1 MILPKG
7 EVIYENL
14 NTSFTNFGELLSNLK
29 VNQITGYVLVSFWE
43 YEGVFY
49 LDSGNIVSAI
59 EEYKNSRK
67 IGQDAITGLLSK
79 AKQKDGMISV
89 YKLSPDLVAI
99 LAGAVKSEIVYK
111 ELTSDFTNLEKLI
124 EKLKIEQH
132 TGYIEIMT
140 KDEKSTA
147 IIFIQAGEPIE
158 SILSTK
164 DKVTSNSGIHPQ
176 IYELVKLNGAVF
188 NVYKAGL
195 SINSS
200 DISYSFDISQLLDF
214 WGIVIATIENKFES
228 GKFDHSFR
236 TSLIDKADNYPF
248 FDPFADEFKYANGK
262 ITFEGS
268 ISTNFSKGMAEV
280 LNDLI
285 IQISDT
291 NIRDEIEIIK
301 KSQSEIIDK
310 FALED
315 ILNNILK
322 EYTS

>member
-29 VNQITGYVLVSFWE
+29 VNQTTGYVLVSFWE
-43 YEGVFY
+43 YEGVFF
-49 LDSGNIVSAI
+49 LDSGNIISAI

-67 IGQDAITGLLSK
+67 IGQDAVNGLLSK

-89 YKLSPDLVAI
+89 YKLSPDLVTI
-99 LAGAVKSEIVYK
+99 LAGAIKSEIVYK

-132 TGYIEIMT
+132 TGYIEILT
-140 KDEKSTA
+140 NDKQSTA
-147 IIFIQAGEPIE
+147 IVFIQAGEPIE
-158 SILSTK
+158 SILATE
-164 DKVTSNSGIHPQ
+164 DKVTSNAGIHPE
-176 IYELVKLNGAVF
+176 IYKLVNVNGAVF

-200 DISYSFDISQLLDF
+200 DICYSFDISQLLDF
-214 WGIVIATIENKFES
+214 WGVVIAAIESKFEPE
-228 GKFDHSFR
+228 KFNQLFR
-236 TSLIDKADNYPF
+236 TVLIDKADEYPYL
-248 FDPFADEFKYANGK
+248 DPFADEFNYANGK

-268 ISTNFSKGMAEV
+268 ISTNFSQGIAEV
-280 LNDLI
+280 VNDLI

-291 NIRDEIEIIK
+291 TILDEIETIK
-301 KSQSEIIDK
+301 KAHSETIKK
-310 FALED
+310 FVLDD

-322 EYTS
+322 